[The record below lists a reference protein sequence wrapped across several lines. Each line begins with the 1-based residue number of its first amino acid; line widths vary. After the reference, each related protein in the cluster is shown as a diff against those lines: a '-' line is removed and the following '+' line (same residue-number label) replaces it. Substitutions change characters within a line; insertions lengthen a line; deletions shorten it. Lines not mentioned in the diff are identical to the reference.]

1 MIGLV
6 GVERVMTTKYL
17 NKASRMVSHNNFIA
31 KVVIHGEDKRTIERK
46 IGSNDSDQQ
55 HKAEVVVG

>member
-17 NKASRMVSHNNFIA
+17 NNAFGVASHNIFIT
-31 KVVIHGEDKRTIERK
+31 KVVIHGQNKRTMERK
-46 IGSNDSDQQ
+46 TGSNYCDQQ
-55 HKAEVVVG
+55 YKAEVVVG